1 MNCAAK
7 YLCINNFITFK
18 VPEVHLSFKKWQDT
32 MITKG
37 AFMQAIIDMVG
48 DQFLNA
54 DLKIMTAFQKTTSTT
69 AKTKTTNAGP
79 TISVDHW
86 LDKGLKEEFLGLK
99 SLKSFKAAK
108 DETISFTGATGE
120 TVWVV
125 GLGEKTKFIAEDLR
139 KATAKI
145 FRNAKGGKY
154 PVIAFDVPGFNS
166 LRNEILTVK
175 LMAESIGMTDYTF
188 DKYKSKKSEAPE
200 SKVVFAHV
208 EKKNKANIEK
218 ALASVRNLTESINV
232 IKDFVNDAPNVLHSE
247 EYARRIEADVKKNL
261 KGVKIKILN
270 KAAIQ
275 KEKMGLFLSVNAG
288 SAYEPRL
295 VHLTYEPTRSNA
307 KTKHIA
313 LVGKGITFDTGGYSM
328 KPAANMA
335 GMKNDMAGSATVYG
349 AFRTAV
355 LEKAPV
361 KITCIL
367 AITDNAVNSLATFP
381 DAVVT
386 GRNGK
391 TVEILNT
398 DAEGRLILAD
408 AIDYAC
414 DQNPHCIVDAATL
427 TGACLVALGNQV
439 CAILGNDQKWMNEIM
454 DAAKAQ
460 DEYMWQLPII
470 NEWRQDIK
478 SKVADIKN
486 IGSPMRAGTAI
497 GAAFI
502 EEFVKNDI
510 KWAHLDVAGVVEAQ
524 SHLPYCSSHGASG
537 LIVRTLTHLLM
548 NAK

>member
-1 MNCAAK
+1 
-7 YLCINNFITFK
+7 
-18 VPEVHLSFKKWQDT
+18 
-32 MITKG
+32 
-37 AFMQAIIDMVG
+37 MQVIIDFVG

-54 DLKIMTAFQKTTSTT
+54 DLKVFTAFQKNSPAPAKGKTNT
-69 AKTKTTNAGP
+69 AKP
-79 TISVDHW
+79 TSSVSIDHW
-86 LDKGLKEEFLGLK
+86 KDQGLKEEFRGLK
-99 SLKSFKAAK
+99 SAATFKAAK
-108 DETISFTGATGE
+108 DETLSFTGATGE

-125 GLGEKTKFIAEDLR
+125 GLGDRTKFSAEDLR
-139 KATAKI
+139 KVVAKI
-145 FRNAKGGKY
+145 FRGAKSSKFTK
-154 PVIAFDVPGFNS
+154 IAFDVPGLNT
-166 LRNEILTVK
+166 LKNEVLAVK
-175 LMAESIGMTDYTF
+175 LMAESMGMTDYTF
-188 DKYKSKKSEAPE
+188 DKYKSKKSEAVE
-200 SKVVFAHV
+200 SIVIFSHV
-208 EKKNKANIEK
+208 EKKNKVNIDK
-218 ALASVRNLTESINV
+218 ALASVKNLTESINL
-232 IKDFVNDAPNVLHSE
+232 IKDFVNEAPNVLHSE

-261 KGVKIKILN
+261 KGVKVKILN

-288 SAYEPRL
+288 SGYEPRL
-295 VHLTYEPTRSNA
+295 VHLTYEPARATS

-349 AFRTAV
+349 AFRAAV

-367 AITDNAVNSLATFP
+367 AITDNAVNSFATFP
-381 DAVVT
+381 DAIVT

-398 DAEGRLILAD
+398 DAEGRLVLAD

-414 DQNPHCIVDAATL
+414 DQNPHYIIDAATL

-524 SHLPYCSSHGASG
+524 SHLPYCSAHGASG
-537 LIVRTLTHLLM
+537 LIVRTLTHLLV
-548 NAK
+548 NGK

>member
-1 MNCAAK
+1 
-7 YLCINNFITFK
+7 
-18 VPEVHLSFKKWQDT
+18 
-32 MITKG
+32 
-37 AFMQAIIDMVG
+37 MQAIIDMVG

-54 DLKIMTAFQKTTSTT
+54 DLKIMTAFQKTSSST
-69 AKTKTTNAGP
+69 AKTKAAKTESGV
-79 TISVDHW
+79 SVDHW
-86 LDKGLKEEFLGLK
+86 LDKGLKEEFANLK
-99 SLKSFKAAK
+99 IAKTFKAQK
-108 DETISFTGATGE
+108 DETLSFTGATGE

-125 GLGEKTKFIAEDLR
+125 GFGDKTKFTAEDLR
-139 KATAKI
+139 KAAARLFKSAK
-145 FRNAKGGKY
+145 AGKFAT
-154 PVIAFDVPGFNS
+154 IAFDIPGFNA
-166 LRNEILTVK
+166 LRNEVLTVK
-175 LMAESIGMTDYTF
+175 LIAESIGMADYSF
-188 DKYKSKKSEAPE
+188 DVYKSKKAEKVE
-200 SKVVFAHV
+200 TTVVFGHV
-208 EKKNKANIEK
+208 EKKNKANIDK
-218 ALASVRNLTESINV
+218 ALASVKNLTDSISI
-232 IKDFVNDAPNVLHSE
+232 IKDFVNEVPNVLHSE

-275 KEKMGLFLSVNAG
+275 KEKMGMFLSVNAG

-295 VHLTYEPTRSNA
+295 VHLTYEPARSNS

-313 LVGKGITFDTGGYSM
+313 LVGKGITFDTGGYCI
-328 KPAANMA
+328 KPGGSMA
-335 GMKNDMAGSATVYG
+335 GMKNDMGGSATVYG

-361 KITCIL
+361 KISLIL
-367 AITDNAVNSLATFP
+367 AITDNAINSLATFP

-386 GRNGK
+386 ARNGK
-391 TVEILNT
+391 TCEILNT
-398 DAEGRLILAD
+398 DAEGRLVLGD

-414 DQNPHCIVDAATL
+414 DLNPHCIVDAATL
-427 TGACLVALGNQV
+427 TGAALVALGNQV

-454 DAAKAQ
+454 NAAKAQ

-486 IGSPMRAGTAI
+486 IGTPMRAGTAI

-524 SHLPYCSSHGASG
+524 SHLPYCSPHGASG
-537 LIVRTLTHLLM
+537 LIVRTLVHMLM